1 MPRLRGARGSGC
13 GEIAGP
19 ARGWARPMGMRDVV
33 DRLAPGPPRDRDLS
47 DGSEV
52 GAAVMA
58 ASNRFLSRGET
69 PTRERLAYPRWLD
82 HGAGI
87 ATRFLM
93 ILIAV
98 AAVLWLALQVSTIVT
113 GAVLGFAVVS
123 LLWPAARWL
132 RRHRVPP
139 VLAALLTVVLF
150 LGAFVMLS
158 WFVVVQVVASVPE
171 LVDAGSSL
179 ADSFTDWLAG
189 LPSSEDSPVVREVLT
204 ELESSV
210 GTLLAGLGSAVL
222 SGVGAVGNAATVFG
236 VAVFFAIFALTGG
249 DALWRQFLQVLPR
262 ERRDPATDSLRAVMD
277 TLGGWFYASTLT
289 GLIDGLFIGAGLL
302 FLGVPL
308 AVPIGALTFI
318 LGYIPMVGATLAG
331 VVAVAVSFLAG
342 GWATA
347 LWALLIVLAVQQIEG
362 NVLAPLLLSRAVN
375 FPPLVTLLLTT
386 TAAAAFGMVGLFL
399 AVPVVGAIVAAAAAY
414 RRALDERLLG
424 PPTPDQSPRP
434 EATPLPSEE

>member
-1 MPRLRGARGSGC
+1 
-13 GEIAGP
+13 
-19 ARGWARPMGMRDVV
+19 
-33 DRLAPGPPRDRDLS
+33 
-47 DGSEV
+47 
-52 GAAVMA
+52 MA

-69 PTRERLAYPRWLD
+69 PTREGPAYPRWLD

-386 TAAAAFGMVGLFL
+386 TAASAFGMVGLFL